1 MTRIDPAEPLVLVFL
16 ALIACF
22 VLYTRSRHGKAA
34 LPLPPGP
41 KGLPLIGNAF
51 DIPLSRQWETFQS
64 WAQAYGT
71 FVSAIDIFIMRIHSM
86 STGDVVYLSLLG
98 QSVVVL
104 NSVQATSDLLDRR
117 SGIYSDRF
125 RSTVVP
131 L

>member
-1 MTRIDPAEPLVLVFL
+1 MLES
-16 ALIACF
+16 F
-22 VLYTRSRHGKAA
+22 VLLGVTTLCAIVLLRCVRVERRSA

-51 DIPLSRQWETFQS
+51 DIPLSRQWETFQR